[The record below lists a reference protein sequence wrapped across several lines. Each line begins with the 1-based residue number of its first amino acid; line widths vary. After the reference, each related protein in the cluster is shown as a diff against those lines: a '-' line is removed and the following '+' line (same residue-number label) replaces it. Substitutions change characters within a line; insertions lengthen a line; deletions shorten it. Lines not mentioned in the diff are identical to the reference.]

1 MAGYDIERLREK
13 AQELWE
19 DQVQTLLGSGPKT
32 LKDVPIADVIRTNE
46 STSFNRT
53 GWTSG
58 RCTSFTIRV
67 VRQLQEY
74 HSPSFDFKFYDL
86 GGHHVTRYARTGI
99 LIDSSSAVEVLVLGD
114 GKE

>member
-19 DQVQTLLGSGPKT
+19 DVFVYTYTILQF
-32 LKDVPIADVIRTNE
+32 PIADVIRTNE